1 MRTGHLLSLGV
12 LLSATFAAGQG
23 GIGPITTQVPK
34 AKQDVGHP
42 ATTIAP
48 GYRMKIVAQGT
59 DALENPS
66 GLITTFGR
74 LSDGTAT
81 EPDQN
86 LYLVMPSNPG
96 GPVPGYDYGRHFV
109 FQGHENGSNLA
120 YVTRVNLD
128 VKDPA
133 HKITLLTPEGQGGLT
148 NFNSLDGIT
157 YNPFTKKILTTS
169 ENGSNGGV
177 IELGSKWPAN
187 PTTLYGILGQGGYEG
202 IHVDDL
208 GNILLVEDSG
218 GVSVNVDPNDLN
230 SPKVAKQPN
239 SFVYR
244 FVPYDK
250 GNLSAGGQLQA
261 LQVSIDG
268 LPVVFNA
275 NDPVGDVFSL
285 NQLRLHTPGT
295 SYPVQW
301 VTVHDTA
308 VDGTAPFSANAA
320 AKTALAT
327 PFKRPE
333 NGFFLPGSHFLTF
346 FFCPTGDTDSLSG
359 NVTELAERGAWGSI
373 FRVDLN
379 SDRASGLISI
389 FVLGDAVHSSFDNI
403 TFADETTLLTTEDRG
418 NTLHTELNT
427 LDSVWAY
434 SVNGSQP
441 PLRFVAVG
449 RDATSEAEG
458 EDNEPTGMHVSA
470 GNPRA
475 LPGTLG
481 DLFNA
486 RAFLTQQHGDNV
498 LFEVGKRF

>member
-1 MRTGHLLSLGV
+1 
-12 LLSATFAAGQG
+12 
-23 GIGPITTQVPK
+23 
-34 AKQDVGHP
+34 
-42 ATTIAP
+42 
-48 GYRMKIVAQGT
+48 
-59 DALENPS
+59 
-66 GLITTFGR
+66 
-74 LSDGTAT
+74 
-81 EPDQN
+81 
-86 LYLVMPSNPG
+86 
-96 GPVPGYDYGRHFV
+96 
-109 FQGHENGSNLA
+109 
-120 YVTRVNLD
+120 
-128 VKDPA
+128 
-133 HKITLLTPEGQGGLT
+133 
-148 NFNSLDGIT
+148 
-157 YNPFTKKILTTS
+157 
-169 ENGSNGGV
+169 
-177 IELGSKWPAN
+177 
-187 PTTLYGILGQGGYEG
+187 
-202 IHVDDL
+202 
-208 GNILLVEDSG
+208 
-218 GVSVNVDPNDLN
+218 
-230 SPKVAKQPN
+230 
-239 SFVYR
+239 
-244 FVPYDK
+244 
-250 GNLSAGGQLQA
+250 
-261 LQVSIDG
+261 
-268 LPVVFNA
+268 
-275 NDPVGDVFSL
+275 
-285 NQLRLHTPGT
+285 
-295 SYPVQW
+295 
-301 VTVHDTA
+301 VHDTA

-434 SVNGSQP
+434 SVNGSQT
-441 PLRFVAVG
+441 PLRFVALG